1 MSAEA
6 SGDAAR
12 DSPKWRGET
21 QLSQYP
27 SEAIL
32 DFVKS
37 TSHDYPRNS
46 NRKVTKILQRLD
58 RCHHLFIY
66 LQEQTRQHAVT
77 IVAMEER
84 LLRLTRQN
92 RQLEQEAM
100 HAKQTTG

>member
-1 MSAEA
+1 MILLNRPRMITRQTQIEKL
-6 SGDAAR
+6 AR
-12 DSPKWRGET
+12 YYR
-21 QLSQYP
+21 
-27 SEAIL
+27 
-32 DFVKS
+32 
-37 TSHDYPRNS
+37 DYI
-46 NRKVTKILQRLD
+46 VVIICLY
-58 RCHHLFIY
+58 LFIY

>member
-1 MSAEA
+1 M
-6 SGDAAR
+6 R
-12 DSPKWRGET
+12 RVTPPNGEVK
-21 QLSQYP
+21 P
-27 SEAIL
+27 SL
-32 DFVKS
+32 LNTPVKQFSDFVKS
-37 TSHDYPRNS
+37 TSHDYPTNS
-46 NRKVTKILQRLD
+46 NRKVINILQRLHC
-58 RCHHLFIY
+58 RHHLFIY

>member
-1 MSAEA
+1 M
-6 SGDAAR
+6 
-12 DSPKWRGET
+12 
-21 QLSQYP
+21 LIMP
-27 SEAIL
+27 SFTKSLIVEQFQGNYL
-32 DFVKS
+32 KS
-37 TSHDYPRNS
+37 TSHDYPTNS
-46 NRKVTKILQRLD
+46 NRKVIKILQRLH

-100 HAKQTTG
+100 HAKQTTGQ